1 MSDASER
8 ILVRLEEAGFQ
19 VHRGGLAPF
28 GEELALVAGCA
39 WDERTAQLAVI
50 ADGEVSGAEE
60 QWRQLLFACSGL
72 RHHLAADTRTAF
84 GTPVIL
90 AVVDAYG
97 ERAMR
102 ELVEDL
108 LRRYA
113 VFNRVDLNLVRQ
125 EVTTA
130 EESLDTAM
138 APLLPCCR
146 RMLGT
151 EISRRDVI
159 HFWDVLREE
168 VKDAAS
174 SLDKRFG
181 VYRESAGDALA
192 EMLVGDFASARELP
206 APHAIHTLEIEHFRS
221 FTRAQ
226 VELAQ
231 ATVLHGA
238 NGSGKS
244 TVLEALELLWAST
257 SQRKPAY
264 ASAPEYAR
272 HLPHNGAGEFSIR
285 GDGQA
290 VTNVDD
296 EPRAQL
302 ERCVLTQEFVTALA
316 NSSPGQRYEQL
327 LTITGLEIPDLDTRT
342 KRILASVK
350 DAADEALTAAGLPK
364 LPSTNTAALAFL
376 DRELGSAFARRLP
389 PVDDL
394 RAVEEGLALA
404 SDGTYRPQSW
414 GDERRALDAAIRADA
429 AVAETVARPGEDNE
443 SIGALDSAAAVMR
456 EMAGTRHAA
465 ARAARALLETLERSQ
480 VQVPVR
486 VAPQTRRA
494 PVSAELAVR
503 WLANADSSQ
512 AAARRFA
519 EDAKALEDPEW
530 RARLEAHVQALDAVS
545 SSTPRK
551 ELETWTRREKVPAPV
566 KPAEPVAAELFVA
579 AGFAELPVRSTV
591 LPVHLRA
598 RIDLL
603 HAHATALEGLAR
615 EMDTHPARRYHEHAP
630 RLLDA
635 ICRYELGRAIRRKG
649 PIAKAGEQLVRELLQ
664 SRLLPVVRELMAAL
678 VRFEWYFKPLQI
690 PHAPGKLVFGGLAT
704 PHADLD
710 ASMTLNSAERSVL
723 GVAWFLALHLMQP
736 PERRQVLVLDDPTA
750 AFDTTNQ
757 WSFVATVRAFVR
769 LTRPEQILISTHDD
783 AVAATLTDDLAPV
796 NDWPREVSM
805 LRCERGPQDASVVAQ
820 EALIAD
826 SYDTERELALLGLGA
841 SSLAPT
847 D

>member
-8 ILVRLEEAGFQ
+8 ILVRLKEAGFQ
-19 VHRGGLAPF
+19 IRRGGLAPF

-39 WDERTAQLAVI
+39 WDERTAQLAVV

-113 VFNRVDLNLVRQ
+113 VFNRVDLNLVRR
-125 EVTTA
+125 EDTAA

-146 RMLGT
+146 RMLGS

-168 VKDAAS
+168 VKDAARG
-174 SLDKRFG
+174 LDKRFG
-181 VYRESAGDALA
+181 EYRQAAGDALA
-192 EMLVGDFASARELP
+192 ELLVGDSASAGELP
-206 APHAIHTLEIEHFRS
+206 APHAIHTVEIEHFRS
-221 FTRAQ
+221 FTHAD
-226 VELAQ
+226 VEFTQ

-244 TVLEALELLWAST
+244 TVLEALDLLWAST

-264 ASAPEYAR
+264 ASATEYAR
-272 HLPHNGAGEFSIR
+272 HLPHNGAGEFAIR
-285 GDGQA
+285 SAGQT
-290 VTNVDD
+290 VSSVDN

-302 ERCVLTQEFVTALA
+302 ERCVLTQDFVTALA
-316 NSSPGQRYEQL
+316 NSSPAERYERL
-327 LTITGLEIPDLDTRT
+327 LTITGLEIPDLDPRT
-342 KRILASVK
+342 KRILTSAK
-350 DAADEALTAAGLPK
+350 QAADEALGAAGLPR

-376 DRELGSAFARRLP
+376 DRELGSVFARRLP
-389 PVDDL
+389 PVDEL
-394 RAVEEGLALA
+394 RAVEEALALA
-404 SDGTYRPQSW
+404 SEGSYRPQSW

-429 AVAETVARPGEDNE
+429 AVAETVARPGGDGE

-456 EMAGTRHAA
+456 ELAETRHAA
-465 ARAARALLETLERSQ
+465 ARAARALLEALERSQ
-480 VQVPVR
+480 AQVPAR
-486 VAPQTRRA
+486 TAPQTRRA
-494 PVSAELAVR
+494 PVPPELAVR

-512 AAARRFA
+512 AAARRLA
-519 EDAKALEDPEW
+519 EDASVLKDPEW
-530 RARLEAHVQALDAVS
+530 RARLEAYAEALEAVS
-545 SSTPRK
+545 RTTPRK
-551 ELETWTRREKVPAPV
+551 ELEQWTRTKALPAAV
-566 KPAEPVAAELFVA
+566 RPAEPVAAELFTA
-579 AGFAELPVRSTV
+579 TGFSAPPVRPTA
-591 LPVHLRA
+591 LPMHLRA
-598 RIDLL
+598 RIDRL
-603 HAHATALEGLAR
+603 HVHATALEGLAR
-615 EMDTHPARRYHEHAP
+615 EMDTHPARRYREHAP

-635 ICRYELGRAIRRKG
+635 ICRYELARAIRRKG
-649 PIAKAGEQLVRELLQ
+649 PIAKAGEQLVGELLQ

-690 PHAPGKLVFGGLAT
+690 PQTPGRLVFGGLAT
-704 PHADLD
+704 PQADLD

-736 PERRQVLVLDDPTA
+736 PERRRVLVLDDPTA

-769 LTRPEQILISTHDD
+769 LTRPEQVVISTHDD
-783 AVAATLTDDLAPV
+783 AVAATLADDLAPV
-796 NDWPREVSM
+796 NDWPQQVSR
-805 LRCERGPQDASVVAQ
+805 LRCARGPQDASIVTQ
-820 EALIAD
+820 EALVSD
-826 SYDTERELALLGLGA
+826 SHDTERELTLLGLAAG
-841 SSLAPT
+841 SLA
-847 D
+847 

>member
-1 MSDASER
+1 VSDASER
-8 ILVRLEEAGFQ
+8 LLARLEDAGFQ
-19 VHRGGLAPF
+19 VRRGGLAPF
-28 GEELALVAGCA
+28 GEDLALVTGCA
-39 WDERTAQLAVI
+39 WDVRTAQLAVI
-50 ADGEVSGAEE
+50 ADGEVIGAEE

-108 LRRYA
+108 LRNYA
-113 VFNRVDLNLVRQ
+113 VFNRVDLNLVRR
-125 EVTTA
+125 EVTAT
-130 EESLDTAM
+130 EDSLDTAM

-168 VKDAAS
+168 VKEAAGG
-174 SLDKRFG
+174 LDKRFG

-206 APHAIHTLEIEHFRS
+206 APHAIHNLEIEHFRS
-221 FTRAQ
+221 FTSAK

-231 ATVLHGA
+231 ATVVHGA

-257 SQRKPAY
+257 SQRKPSY

-285 GDGQA
+285 GDGQV
-290 VTNVDD
+290 VTTVDD

-316 NSSPGQRYEQL
+316 NGSPSQRYEQL
-327 LTITGLEIPDLDTRT
+327 LTLTGLEIPDLDTRT
-342 KRILASVK
+342 KRILVSVK
-350 DAADEALTAAGLPK
+350 NAADEALTAAGLPK

-376 DRELGSAFARRLP
+376 DRELASAFARRLP
-389 PVDDL
+389 PVDEL
-394 RAVEEGLALA
+394 RAVEEGLAIA
-404 SDGTYRPQSW
+404 SEGSYRPQSW
-414 GDERRALDAAIRADA
+414 GDERRALDAAIRADTA
-429 AVAETVARPGEDNE
+429 ITETVARPGEDNE

-456 EMAGTRHAA
+456 ELAGTRHAA
-465 ARAARALLETLERSQ
+465 AQAARALLEALERSQ
-480 VQVPVR
+480 VQVPAR
-486 VAPQTRRA
+486 DAPQAGRA

-503 WLANADSSQ
+503 WLANADSSR

-519 EDAKALEDPEW
+519 EDARVLEDLEW
-530 RARLEAHVQALDAVS
+530 RARLEAYVQALEAVS
-545 SSTPRK
+545 RSTPRK
-551 ELETWTRREKVPAPV
+551 ELETWTREEKLPPRA
-566 KPAEPVAAELFVA
+566 KPTEPVPAELFVA
-579 AGFAELPVRSTV
+579 AGFAEPPVRPTV

-598 RIDLL
+598 RIDQL
-603 HAHATALEGLAR
+603 HAHATALESLAR
-615 EMDTHPARRYHEHAP
+615 EMDTHPARRYHEYAP

-649 PIAKAGEQLVRELLQ
+649 PIAKAGEQLVGELLQ
-664 SRLLPVVRELMAAL
+664 LRLLPVVRELMAAL

-690 PHAPGKLVFGGLAT
+690 PQTPGKLVFGGLAT

-769 LTRPEQILISTHDD
+769 LTRPEQIVISTHDD
-783 AVAATLTDDLAPV
+783 AVAAALSDDLAPV
-796 NDWPREVSM
+796 NDWPRDVST

-820 EALIAD
+820 EALITD
-826 SYDTERELALLGLGA
+826 SYDTERELELLGLAA
-841 SSLAPT
+841 SSVA
-847 D
+847 

>member
-1 MSDASER
+1 VSDASDR
-8 ILVRLEEAGFQ
+8 ILARLSEVGFQ
-19 VHRGGLAPF
+19 VRRGGLTPF

-102 ELVEDL
+102 ELVEEL

-113 VFNRVDLNLVRQ
+113 VFNRVDLNLVRR
-125 EVTTA
+125 EHTA
-130 EESLDTAM
+130 NEESLSTAM

-146 RMLGT
+146 GMVGT
-151 EISRRDVI
+151 EISQRDVI

-168 VKDAAS
+168 VKDAAR

-181 VYRESAGDALA
+181 AYRESAGDALS
-192 EMLVGDFASARELP
+192 EMLVGDSASARELP
-206 APHAIHTLEIEHFRS
+206 APRAIHTMEIEHFRS
-221 FTRAQ
+221 FTYAQ

-231 ATVLHGA
+231 ITVLHGA

-244 TVLEALELLWAST
+244 TVLEALDLLWAST

-264 ASAPEYAR
+264 ASAPEYSR
-272 HLPHNGAGEFSIR
+272 HLPHNGTGEFSIR
-285 GDGQA
+285 SDGQT
-290 VTNVDD
+290 VTSVH
-296 EPRAQL
+296 EEARAQL
-302 ERCVLTQEFVTALA
+302 ERCVLTQDFVTALA

-327 LTITGLEIPDLDTRT
+327 LTITGLEIPDLDPRT
-342 KRILASVK
+342 KRILASTK
-350 DAADEALTAAGLPK
+350 EAADEALTAAGLSK

-376 DRELGSAFARRLP
+376 DRGLESAFARRLP
-389 PVDDL
+389 PVDEL
-394 RAVEEGLALA
+394 RAVEEAVVLA
-404 SDGTYRPQSW
+404 SEGSYRPQSW
-414 GDERRALDAAIRADA
+414 GDERSALDAAIRADA
-429 AVAETVARPGEDNE
+429 AVAKTVARPGEDSE
-443 SIGALDSAAAVMR
+443 SISALDSAAAMLR
-456 EMAGTRHAA
+456 EMAETRHAA
-465 ARAARALLETLERSQ
+465 AQATRALLEALERRQ
-480 VQVPVR
+480 AQVPVLA
-486 VAPQTRRA
+486 APQTMRA

-512 AAARRFA
+512 AAAHRFA
-519 EDAKALEDPEW
+519 QDASGLNDPEW
-530 RARLEAHVQALDAVS
+530 RARLAAYAEALEAAS
-545 SSTPRK
+545 RTTPRK
-551 ELETWTRREKVPAPV
+551 ELEQWTRTKTAPAPIS
-566 KPAEPVAAELFVA
+566 PAEPIAAELFAA
-579 AGFAELPVRSTV
+579 AGFSEPPVRPTE

-598 RIDLL
+598 RIDRL
-603 HAHATALEGLAR
+603 HAHAIALESLAR
-615 EMDTHPARRYHEHAP
+615 EMDTHPARRYPQHAP

-635 ICRYELGRAIRRKG
+635 ICRYELARAIRRKG
-649 PIAKAGEQLVRELLQ
+649 PIAKAGEQLVGELLQ

-690 PHAPGKLVFGGLAT
+690 PNTPGKLVFGGLAT
-704 PHADLD
+704 PQPDLD

-769 LTRPEQILISTHDD
+769 LTRPEQLLISTHDD
-783 AVAATLTDDLAPV
+783 AVATTLADDLAPV
-796 NDWPREVSM
+796 NDWPREVSR
-805 LRCERGPQDASVVAQ
+805 LRCERGPQDASAVTQ
-820 EALIAD
+820 EELITE
-826 SYDTERELALLGLGA
+826 SHYTERELALLGLAA
-841 SSLAPT
+841 SSPA
-847 D
+847 